1 MSELLTSDKWQRR
14 LLHAVA
20 QGILGMVVA
29 NTHPLAR
36 ARGTEADVPR
46 PGGGIGPKML
56 RHFAIVP
63 GANRRVRQGHNLALR
78 RFCA

>member
-1 MSELLTSDKWQRR
+1 MASILVALMGRTVTLTEAVLPNSRSR
-14 LLHAVA
+14 TVA
-20 QGILGMVVA
+20 QGILGVA
-29 NTHPLAR
+29 VASIHPLAR

-63 GANRRVRQGHNLALR
+63 GANR
-78 RFCA
+78 